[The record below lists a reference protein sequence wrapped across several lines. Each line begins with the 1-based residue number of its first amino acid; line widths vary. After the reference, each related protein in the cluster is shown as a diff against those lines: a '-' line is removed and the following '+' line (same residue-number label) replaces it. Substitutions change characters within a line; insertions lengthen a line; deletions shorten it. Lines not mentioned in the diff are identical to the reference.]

1 MPALKQSRPQKI
13 WRVTRPGAR
22 EVFGF
27 SPGNNF
33 AAIVGKK
40 RRGLSHEFTKTATDI
55 VEIPMHSRRVNCLNV
70 AAASAVLMYYLRGP
84 SVGPSAIRNDPNSR
98 RPVFLFLNPR
108 DHFEFGSALRSAAAL
123 GWQHAFLQDSHG
135 AWFGCDR
142 ATRSEGRAAARRGK
156 NDIHLVPAKPSTTF
170 KYARATILTSEPGAT
185 PLHRTNLTGGR
196 SQLLVLPDP
205 PCAVGTDWSRFA
217 RDIEFVCLQIPDVPA
232 PPASQHYR
240 VPVTILLAEVT

>member
-98 RPVFLFLNPR
+98 RPDLLFLNPR
-108 DHFEFGSALRSAAAL
+108 DHFEFGSALRSAGAL
-123 GWQHAFLQDSHG
+123 RWPNQVRCSILQD
-135 AWFGCDR
+135 
-142 ATRSEGRAAARRGK
+142 
-156 NDIHLVPAKPSTTF
+156 
-170 KYARATILTSEPGAT
+170 
-185 PLHRTNLTGGR
+185 
-196 SQLLVLPDP
+196 
-205 PCAVGTDWSRFA
+205 
-217 RDIEFVCLQIPDVPA
+217 
-232 PPASQHYR
+232 
-240 VPVTILLAEVT
+240 